1 MKRPQYSILGDH
13 GPPNIFRGE
22 EDRPPQRPCLPSTLT
37 IFQSYLCTNPSD
49 NIANVIIGD
58 AQPRAQRIWTMLN
71 LHSMACPVLL
81 HSSSWVDIPKSA
93 MLVVD
98 TLLQNYDDGGA
109 LGLSDGIA
117 KAIAG
122 CAAHLHRLSCPHG
135 EMLG

>member
-1 MKRPQYSILGDH
+1 M
-13 GPPNIFRGE
+13 
-22 EDRPPQRPCLPSTLT
+22 
-37 IFQSYLCTNPSD
+37 FQSYLCTNPSD
-49 NIANVIIGD
+49 NIANGIIGD

-98 TLLQNYDDGGA
+98 TLLQNYDDGGV
-109 LGLSDGIA
+109 LGLSGGTVE
-117 KAIAG
+117 AIAE
-122 CAAHLHRLSCPHG
+122 CAPHLRRILCLHG